1 MDPGNDE
8 EEENGENAEKISI
21 DENPVYNINTDT
33 MHAKLHSEF
42 IKSVSFLI
50 FCVDKT
56 LCMGTLKKVN
66 YAQTL
71 IL

>member
-8 EEENGENAEKISI
+8 EEENEENAEKISI

-42 IKSVSFLI
+42 IKSVSFFLI
-50 FCVDKT
+50 FCVD
-56 LCMGTLKKVN
+56 
-66 YAQTL
+66 A
-71 IL
+71 

>member
-8 EEENGENAEKISI
+8 ENVEKIRT

-42 IKSVSFLI
+42 IKSVSFFTFYI
-50 FCVDKT
+50 F
-56 LCMGTLKKVN
+56 L
-66 YAQTL
+66 
-71 IL
+71 

>member
-21 DENPVYNINTDT
+21 DENPVFNINTDT

-42 IKSVSFLI
+42 IKSVSFLNI
-50 FCVDKT
+50 FVWIKP
-56 LCMGTLKKVN
+56 
-66 YAQTL
+66 YAWGR
-71 IL
+71 